1 MRLMIA
7 APDRPPFF
15 LKNTL
20 RWFGPAG
27 GLRFFGP
34 VFFSWRACTSMYY
47 LNHGYMSKPSMKH
60 IQLWFNSTQ
69 SGIERWSTSF
79 WSLGGHLCYWM
90 IRSKHFIGGL
100 YSVFG
105 KMRTFTIPFQWT
117 RHIPLVREAFPF
129 TKCVHRWAL
138 AGLAKYVRSKQP
150 PFASFDSRPERFLGR
165 ILMGSGPFL
174 AQF

>member
-1 MRLMIA
+1 
-7 APDRPPFF
+7 
-15 LKNTL
+15 
-20 RWFGPAG
+20 
-27 GLRFFGP
+27 
-34 VFFSWRACTSMYY
+34 MYY

-138 AGLAKYVRSKQP
+138 AGLAKYVRSKTAPFRKFRFP
-150 PFASFDSRPERFLGR
+150 PRTISWTHFDGIRALSGS
-165 ILMGSGPFL
+165 ILVIL
-174 AQF
+174 AQNISGFKSMVGSKYIQFKTGRTRKILFR